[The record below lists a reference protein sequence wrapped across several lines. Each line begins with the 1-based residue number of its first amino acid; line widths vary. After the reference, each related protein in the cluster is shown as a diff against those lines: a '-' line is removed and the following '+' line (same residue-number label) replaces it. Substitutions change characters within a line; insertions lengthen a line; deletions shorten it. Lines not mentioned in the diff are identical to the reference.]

1 MYIFSPASF
10 FHIYIHTLL
19 QYYYMFLLEIFP
31 RPGLELSSSRRV
43 CGFFLICLA
52 VQDQGRFSSSIATIR
67 APAANLGLLAPLLAN
82 HLGSQ
87 DNQHEYI
94 SLHALNPLCPGL
106 EPATAPLALAEVCVI
121 RVNWACNPLAL

>member
-1 MYIFSPASF
+1 M
-10 FHIYIHTLL
+10 LL

-31 RPGLELSSSRRV
+31 RLGLELSSSRRV

-121 RVNWACNPLAL
+121 RVNWAYNPLAH